1 MGRCIVGVRTY
12 LHLGSRNQDVGSIGR
27 AVELTGGGMKDEES
41 VWVFQRS
48 QLAVQS
54 AFRLSASAVR
64 VESSVAQCRVSA
76 ASRMEAIHRP
86 ITGEKWTNA
95 VWFLF
100 TVSYNLTPNI
110 PRGGGPLRTP
120 EGEFLWSCRNYIN

>member
-1 MGRCIVGVRTY
+1 M
-12 LHLGSRNQDVGSIGR
+12 
-27 AVELTGGGMKDEES
+27 
-41 VWVFQRS
+41 FQRS

-86 ITGEKWTNA
+86 ITGEK
-95 VWFLF
+95 
-100 TVSYNLTPNI
+100 
-110 PRGGGPLRTP
+110 
-120 EGEFLWSCRNYIN
+120 